1 MDSTEYT
8 EEKVTG
14 LLRVDRAAL
23 QKVTVMVPDKT
34 DKNTKDTK
42 NTGSFDAEEE
52 NEEEVEQ
59 VEQVV
64 TRLMAIPTNH
74 SNQGVSLS
82 TLSLSGLSKADQE
95 RLFTMMLREI
105 DGTTIRSNGKLH
117 SPHLNGFVTRCYPML
132 PCFRQ
137 QNLLTSGFLS
147 VCSGA
152 TQILF
157 TRGAL
162 VYTNQYNDA
171 ALNIQGVDSVAHE
184 GECFHPPILLSCLK
198 YM

>member
-1 MDSTEYT
+1 MNDFLNDFVPCFRQQNLLTSGFSSWRNPPATVDSTEYT

-34 DKNTKDTK
+34 DKTDKDTK

-64 TRLMAIPTNH
+64 TQLVAIPTNH

-105 DGTTIRSNGKLH
+105 DGTTIRSNGK
-117 SPHLNGFVTRCYPML
+117 
-132 PCFRQ
+132 
-137 QNLLTSGFLS
+137 
-147 VCSGA
+147 
-152 TQILF
+152 
-157 TRGAL
+157 
-162 VYTNQYNDA
+162 
-171 ALNIQGVDSVAHE
+171 
-184 GECFHPPILLSCLK
+184 
-198 YM
+198 